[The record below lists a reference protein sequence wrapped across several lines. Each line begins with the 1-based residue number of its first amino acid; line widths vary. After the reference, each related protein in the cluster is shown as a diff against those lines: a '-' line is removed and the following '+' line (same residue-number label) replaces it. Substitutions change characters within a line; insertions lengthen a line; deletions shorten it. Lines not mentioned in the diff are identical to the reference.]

1 MNLTEAEW
9 KVMKAVWQRIPAST
23 RDVLEVTEPE
33 TSWAYSTVKTI
44 LDRLVEKGALK
55 SRLRANTLLYEP
67 VLSREQARRSAIR
80 SLAEKAFDG
89 AIGPLM
95 QFMLAEEELTDRDR
109 RALLRLLE
117 EEERE
122 EENA

>member
-1 MNLTEAEW
+1 
-9 KVMKAVWQRIPAST
+9 MKAVWQRIPASA

-122 EENA
+122 EEDA

>member
-9 KVMKAVWQRIPAST
+9 KVMKAVWQRIPASA

>member
-9 KVMKAVWQRIPAST
+9 KVMKAVWQRIPASA

-122 EENA
+122 EEDA